1 MNDKLDVILCENLIM
16 IPTSLLQRAILLVHE
31 GIEGLVERESVVP
44 KNQ

>member
-1 MNDKLDVILCENLIM
+1 MNDELNVILCGNLIM
-16 IPTSLLQRAILLVHE
+16 IPTSLLQRAIQLVHE